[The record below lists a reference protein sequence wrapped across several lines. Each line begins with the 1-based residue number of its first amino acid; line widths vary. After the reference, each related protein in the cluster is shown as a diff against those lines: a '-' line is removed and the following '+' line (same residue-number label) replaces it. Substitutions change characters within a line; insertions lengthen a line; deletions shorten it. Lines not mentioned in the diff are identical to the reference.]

1 MANDM
6 NLMLRIRVNAD
17 GTAQALNGTQVAV
30 QRIGTEADNAN
41 AQVGDY
47 STAMYHGFRDRRW
60 RVLRPW
66 IIR

>member
-17 GTAQALNGTQVAV
+17 DTAQALNGTQVAV

-41 AQVGDY
+41 AQVGHY
-47 STAMYHGFRDRRW
+47 GTAMLS
-60 RVLRPW
+60 RVP
-66 IIR
+66 